1 MAMVVL
7 VCLALLVVTTVIH
20 YEVLRGLTVLLP
32 GLGIKPRAKLIVVI
46 IAAFLAHALEIA
58 LYALAIW
65 GLDDMGAAFKKGKP
79 SLSELFDEDMLGDD
93 LEAWLNESFL
103 LKRTF
108 RNCAVIAGLIDQRH
122 PGKEKTGRQVTVSAD
137 LIYDVLRSHEPDHI
151 LLEATRNDA
160 ATGLLDIGRLGDM
173 LMRIKSHIRH
183 QRLDRVSPLAV
194 PIMLEIGRETVA
206 GDAQDVLLAEAAD
219 ELMNEIMAGH

>member
-65 GLDDMGAAFKKGKP
+65 GLHLVG
-79 SLSELFDEDMLGDD
+79 
-93 LEAWLNESFL
+93 
-103 LKRTF
+103 
-108 RNCAVIAGLIDQRH
+108 
-122 PGKEKTGRQVTVSAD
+122 
-137 LIYDVLRSHEPDHI
+137 
-151 LLEATRNDA
+151 
-160 ATGLLDIGRLGDM
+160 
-173 LMRIKSHIRH
+173 LMRRH
-183 QRLDRVSPLAV
+183 AA
-194 PIMLEIGRETVA
+194 RERA
-206 GDAQDVLLAEAAD
+206 EFLPAQSLP
-219 ELMNEIMAGH
+219 N